1 MTCIDHGMTG
11 GKYGHSGGRH
21 RIAYCEAHGLHLDDI
36 KGKVVRHTCDNG
48 RCINPE
54 HLLLGTHQDNVQD
67 RVDRDR
73 TPKGEGHCRAKL
85 TAEQVVEIRRRYK
98 PRCRVNGTRAMGRE
112 FNVHQYTISEVV
124 RGVTWQNN

>member
-1 MTCIDHGMTG
+1 MADCIDHGKVG
-11 GKYGHSGGRH
+11 GPYGHSSGKH
-21 RIAYCEAHGLHLDDI
+21 RIAYCKAHGLRLEDI

-73 TPKGEGHCRAKL
+73 TARGEAHCQAKL
-85 TAEQVVEIRRRYK
+85 TLEQVAAIRRRYK

-112 FNVHQYTISEVV
+112 FGVHQVTISEIL
-124 RGVTWQNN
+124 RGLT